1 MSELLLPAL
10 YVLLVW
16 WLGTGIVLWL
26 QDRLT
31 PGSRPA
37 AVVLV
42 VLALLSTIALVISG
56 ATLSTA
62 ASLAGFTAAVFLWGS
77 LELSHNLGL
86 VTGVHSDHCPAGAR
100 GWHRFR
106 LALGTTIWHELSVLG
121 TGLAVAVLLIESINP
136 TGALTFAVLWLMRW
150 SAKLNLFLG
159 VPNFSTE
166 WFPERLRHL
175 ASYVRRAP
183 VSVFYPIALTLAALV
198 LVAMLHR
205 AATGDDAQRLV
216 HGLPAVLLML
226 AILEHAFLAM
236 PLPDLELWN
245 RWFRSARTRLS
256 THHSAHNPP

>member
-1 MSELLLPAL
+1 MSALLMPAL

-37 AVVLV
+37 AMVLIL
-42 VLALLSTIALVISG
+42 LALLSMAALVISG
-56 ATLSTA
+56 TTLSAA
-62 ASLAGFTAAVFLWGS
+62 ASLTGFTAAIFLWGS

-86 VTGVHSDHCPAGAR
+86 VTGVHTDPCPADAQ

-106 LALGTTIWHELSVLG
+106 LALGTSIWHELSVLG
-121 TGLAVAVLLIESINP
+121 TGLAVSLLLVESINP

-166 WFPERLRHL
+166 WFPRRLRHL
-175 ASYVRRAP
+175 ASYVRRSP
-183 VSVFYPIALTLAALV
+183 VSLFYPIALTLATLV
-198 LVAMLHR
+198 LVAMLYR
-205 AATGDDAQRLV
+205 AAQAPETQRLV
-216 HGLPAVLLML
+216 YGLPAVLLAL
-226 AILEHAFLAM
+226 AILEHAFLAL
-236 PLPDLELWN
+236 PLPDLQLWN

-256 THHSAHNPP
+256 PHNPP